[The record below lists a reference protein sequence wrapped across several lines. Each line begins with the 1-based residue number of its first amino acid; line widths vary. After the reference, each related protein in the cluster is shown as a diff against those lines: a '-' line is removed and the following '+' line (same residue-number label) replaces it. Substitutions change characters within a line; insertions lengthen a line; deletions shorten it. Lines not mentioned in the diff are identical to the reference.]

1 MGASAMS
8 MMPTESMYA
17 TGSDFGGTSNMAS
30 IPGSVILWIVIAAVS
45 LIGGIVLYFTFLAK
59 RNEGKFK
66 GFLGW
71 VYEFFNFKKFTIE
84 AILKI
89 TYLILAIFI
98 TLSSFTIIPSSPVG
112 FLLML
117 ILGNLVLR
125 LAYEFSLVMLVIC
138 RNTIEI
144 NNKLTKKDEQ

>member
-1 MGASAMS
+1 MEVSSMARMS
-8 MMPTESMYA
+8 TESVYE
-17 TGSDFGGTSNMAS
+17 TGSNLGGVNNMPS
-30 IPGSVILWIVIAAVS
+30 ISGSAIVWIVIAAIA
-45 LIGGIVLYFTFLAK
+45 LIGGLVLYFTFLSK

-71 VYEFFNFKKFTIE
+71 AYEFFNFKKFTIE

-125 LAYEFSLVMLVIC
+125 IVYEFSLVMLVIC

-144 NNKLTKKDEQ
+144 NNKLTKKDE

>member
-8 MMPTESMYA
+8 SVSSMYEYGTES
-17 TGSDFGGTSNMAS
+17 DLGGMNNIPS
-30 IPGSVILWIVIAAVS
+30 IPDSITIWIVIAAVAF
-45 LIGGIVLYFTFLAK
+45 IGGLVLYFTFLSK

-71 VYEFFNFKKFTIE
+71 TYEFLNFKKFTIE

-89 TYLILAIFI
+89 TYLILMIFI
-98 TLSSFTIIPSSPVG
+98 TLSSFTIIPSSPIG
-112 FLLML
+112 FWLML
-117 ILGNLVLR
+117 ILGNLALR
-125 LAYEFSLVMLVIC
+125 IVYEFSLVILVIC

-144 NNKLTKKDEQ
+144 NNKLTKKEE

>member
-8 MMPTESMYA
+8 MMSTESVYE
-17 TGSDFGGTSNMAS
+17 TGSNLGGASNMPG
-30 IPGSVILWIVIAAVS
+30 IPANVIVWIIIAAIS
-45 LIGGIVLYFTFLAK
+45 LIGGIVLYFTFLSK

-71 VYEFFNFKKFTIE
+71 AYEFFNFKKFTIE

-98 TLSSFTIIPSSPVG
+98 TLFSFTIIPQTPVG

-117 ILGNLVLR
+117 IPGNLVLR
-125 LAYEFSLVMLVIC
+125 IIYEFSLVMLVIC

-144 NNKLTKKDEQ
+144 NNKLTKKDE

>member
-1 MGASAMS
+1 MQASDMARIA
-8 MMPTESMYA
+8 TDYGYT
-17 TGSDFGGTSNMAS
+17 TGSDVGAVNSMQS
-30 IPGSVILWIVIAAVS
+30 ISGNVVLWIVIAAIS
-45 LIGGIVLYFTFLAK
+45 LIGGLVLYFTFLSK

-71 VYEFFNFKKFTIE
+71 VYEYFNFKKFTIE

-89 TYLILAIFI
+89 TYLIFAIFI
-98 TLSSFTIIPSSPVG
+98 TLSSFTIIPTSPIA

-125 LAYEFSLVMLVIC
+125 IVYEFSLVMLVIC

-144 NNKLTKKDEQ
+144 NNKLTKKDE

>member
-1 MGASAMS
+1 MEASAISMMSTESVYETGSSLGGASNMS
-8 MMPTESMYA
+8 
-17 TGSDFGGTSNMAS
+17 G
-30 IPGSVILWIVIAAVS
+30 IPANVIVWIVIAAIA
-45 LIGGIVLYFTFLAK
+45 LIGGLVLYFTFLSK

-71 VYEFFNFKKFTIE
+71 AYEFFNFKKFTIE

-117 ILGNLVLR
+117 IVGNLVLR
-125 LAYEFSLVMLVIC
+125 IVYEFSLVMLVIC

-144 NNKLTKKDEQ
+144 NNKLTKKDE

>member
-1 MGASAMS
+1 MEASAIS
-8 MMPTESMYA
+8 MMPTESVYGTA
-17 TGSDFGGTSNMAS
+17 TDFGGRSSMPGIPSN
-30 IPGSVILWIVIAAVS
+30 VIVWIIIAAVAF
-45 LIGGIVLYFTFLAK
+45 IGGIVLYFTFLSK

-71 VYEFFNFKKFTIE
+71 TYEFLNFKKFTIE

-98 TLSSFTIIPSSPVG
+98 TLSSFMIIPSSPVG

-117 ILGNLVLR
+117 IPGNLVLR
-125 LAYEFSLVMLVIC
+125 IVYEFSLVMLVIC
-138 RNTIEI
+138 RNTTEI
-144 NNKLTKKDEQ
+144 NNKLTKKED

>member
-1 MGASAMS
+1 MRESSMVASNYGY
-8 MMPTESMYA
+8 E
-17 TGSDFGGTSNMAS
+17 TSPNVGVMNGME
-30 IPGSVILWIVIAAVS
+30 GSVTWIIVAAVVAV
-45 LIGGIVLYFTFLAK
+45 IGALVLYFTFLSK

-71 VYEFFNFKKFTIE
+71 AYEFLNFKKFTIE

-89 TYLILAIFI
+89 TYLMLAIFI
-98 TLSSFTIIPSSPVG
+98 TLSSFATISSGIGG
-112 FLLML
+112 FLAIL

-125 LAYEFSLVMLVIC
+125 IVYEFSLIMLVIC

-144 NNKLTKKDEQ
+144 NKKLTKKDE